1 MFSVSKVSVQ
11 GCDLVHFATMGLIT
25 ITTSLS
31 VQDDMEELPGTWWFL
46 RENCLRVC
54 KMVMKQLERD
64 TSLLLLFLAGRHTY
78 TSGWQLH

>member
-1 MFSVSKVSVQ
+1 
-11 GCDLVHFATMGLIT
+11 MGLIT